1 MTYTHVFLSSSPPQP
16 PTKVYFAR
24 LKHGL
29 RPETPDLGK
38 HNLPTGWSCRC
49 CRIFTRLSKCQVSEY
64 SRTPGRCRR
73 WAGVMVRCST
83 DCGTRKKS
91 TSSSRIT
98 FRHSLSRTRVRHFV
112 SLLPAFRFNPVL
124 SFPLTKW
131 KQVQIW
137 RALCLKSNHHSTRLL
152 DSQGNLTT
160 YKAARYNYIYICC
173 HFTDTTTCT
182 LSRDTQKLVCYFWI
196 QWTGIIWKC

>member
-1 MTYTHVFLSSSPPQP
+1 MTYTHVFLSSIPPSPPQP
-16 PTKVYFAR
+16 KYTLPDLNMAS
-24 LKHGL
+24 GL
-29 RPETPDLGK
+29 RPLIWVNTTYLLVEAVDVAGFLLDYL
-38 HNLPTGWSCRC
+38 NVRFQNV
-49 CRIFTRLSKCQVSEY
+49 RF
-64 SRTPGRCRR
+64 RTPGRCRR

-131 KQVQIW
+131 KHVQIW

-160 YKAARYNYIYICC
+160 YKAARYNYIY
-173 HFTDTTTCT
+173 
-182 LSRDTQKLVCYFWI
+182 
-196 QWTGIIWKC
+196 